1 LIPVEF
7 QGCYSDL
14 VDVGSYLVSMMA
26 ILDKSLPIAPCG
38 MNCHICRAYLRKR
51 NKCPGCR
58 GEDTN
63 KPVTRVECKIK
74 NCSFLQKMEINYCF
88 ECENFP
94 CNNLNKLDSRYLTRY
109 NMSVIENLK
118 SINEIGINEF
128 LVNEGSRWACSHCGC
143 VICVHNGCCHICG
156 KKK

>member
-1 LIPVEF
+1 LIPVAF
-7 QGCYSDL
+7 QGCHSDL
-14 VDVGSYLVSMMA
+14 VDVGNYLMNMMA
-26 ILDKSLPIAPCG
+26 ILDKSLHIAPCG
-38 MNCHICRAYLRKR
+38 MNCHICRARLRKR

-74 NCSFLQKMEINYCF
+74 NCSLLQEMKVKYCF

-94 CNNLNKLDSRYLTRY
+94 CNNLNKLDKRYLTRY

-118 SINEIGINEF
+118 SINKIGINEF
-128 LVNEGSRWACSHCGC
+128 LVNEGSEWACSQCGGT
-143 VICVHNGCCHICG
+143 VCVHTGCCHICG